1 MWLSLSDSPLC
12 LRYKRYTSFSQ
23 NWSHY
28 IRSARLL
35 IVRKAFICDQPV
47 LGKPCRNID
56 AALAADDIP
65 GDIIGMAH
73 SILILC
79 ILHRIWAI
87 RLFVAKTLPG
97 NY

>member
-1 MWLSLSDSPLC
+1 MIMKHLIKLLYQLCSRDSLANES
-12 LRYKRYTSFSQ
+12 KRT
-23 NWSHY
+23 
-28 IRSARLL
+28 
-35 IVRKAFICDQPV
+35 
-47 LGKPCRNID
+47 
-56 AALAADDIP
+56 ALAADDIP